1 MLRARNDGDIGVFE
15 AELYA
20 DVAGWVR
27 ASARPW
33 RPIPPGSPDSPYR
46 AGGDDSSAPFSALE
60 LASGDLVGEA
70 VLWGIDPHNRFAHI
84 GLALRPA
91 YRGRGLGT
99 DIVRVLC
106 RYGFEIRGLNRL
118 QAETL
123 ADNNAM
129 INAAKRAGFVQEGNL
144 RRSAWVNGEFADEVI
159 LGLLADEWRKTSGTG
174 QVSAHIKKE
183 TA

>member
-1 MLRARNDGDIGVFE
+1 VLTGDKTALRARNDGDIGVFE

-27 ASARPW
+27 TSARPW
-33 RPIPPGSPDSPYR
+33 RPISPGSPDSPYR
-46 AGGDDSSAPFSALE
+46 AGGDESSALFSVTE
-60 LASGDLVGEA
+60 LASGHLAGEA

-91 YRGRGLGT
+91 YRGKGLGT

-159 LGLLADEWRKTSGTG
+159 LGLLADEWRETSGT
-174 QVSAHIKKE
+174 
-183 TA
+183 